1 MRLVVNNTYYSAF
14 ESCSNLIFLM
24 FCVFFSLFSGRN
36 CVCPMNS
43 NVKNCDICS
52 PTSIDNTTN
61 RDIMIIIVIWMIMM
75 KMITKTK
82 IAISKIVTYV
92 PLPRVHCASIEQYRV
107 SLALSLIKINSIT
120 SIGSVSIS

>member
-1 MRLVVNNTYYSAF
+1 MILYYYAF
-14 ESCSNLIFLM
+14 ETCLNLIFLM
-24 FCVFFSLFSGRN
+24 FCVFFSLFSGRD

-43 NVKNCDICS
+43 NVENCDICS

-61 RDIMIIIVIWMIMM
+61 RDKMIIIVIWMIMM
-75 KMITKTK
+75 RMITKTK
-82 IAISKIVTYV
+82 IAISKILTYV

>member
-1 MRLVVNNTYYSAF
+1 
-14 ESCSNLIFLM
+14 
-24 FCVFFSLFSGRN
+24 
-36 CVCPMNS
+36 MNS
-43 NVKNCDICS
+43 NVENCDLCS

-61 RDIMIIIVIWMIMM
+61 RDKMIIIVIWMIMM
-75 KMITKTK
+75 SM

>member
-1 MRLVVNNTYYSAF
+1 
-14 ESCSNLIFLM
+14 
-24 FCVFFSLFSGRN
+24 
-36 CVCPMNS
+36 MNS
-43 NVKNCDICS
+43 NVENCDICS

-61 RDIMIIIVIWMIMM
+61 RDKMIIIVIWMIMM
-75 KMITKTK
+75 RVITKTK

>member
-1 MRLVVNNTYYSAF
+1 
-14 ESCSNLIFLM
+14 
-24 FCVFFSLFSGRN
+24 
-36 CVCPMNS
+36 MNS
-43 NVKNCDICS
+43 NVENCDICS

-61 RDIMIIIVIWMIMM
+61 RDKMIIIVIWMIMM
-75 KMITKTK
+75 RMITKTK

-92 PLPRVHCASIEQYRV
+92 PPPRVHCASIEQYRV

>member
-1 MRLVVNNTYYSAF
+1 MILYYYAF
-14 ESCSNLIFLM
+14 ETCLNLIFLM
-24 FCVFFSLFSGRN
+24 FCVFFSLFSGRD

-43 NVKNCDICS
+43 NVENCDICS

-61 RDIMIIIVIWMIMM
+61 RDKMIIIVIWMIMM
-75 KMITKTK
+75 SM

>member
-1 MRLVVNNTYYSAF
+1 
-14 ESCSNLIFLM
+14 
-24 FCVFFSLFSGRN
+24 
-36 CVCPMNS
+36 MNS
-43 NVKNCDICS
+43 NVENCDICS

-92 PLPRVHCASIEQYRV
+92 PLPRVHCASIEQCRV